1 MAKRTATA
9 NELADQACA
18 LIERA
23 CEATITETR
32 TGVARAIEE
41 QYLGAEDVS
50 RATFSGLSADDSV
63 VETLRDGGPAMADPG
78 LDGLAER
85 FDVEGVS

>member
-1 MAKRTATA
+1 
-9 NELADQACA
+9 
-18 LIERA
+18 
-23 CEATITETR
+23 
-32 TGVARAIEE
+32 
-41 QYLGAEDVS
+41 

-85 FDVEGVS
+85 FDVEGVSADFRAGILFAVRHMADLAYEY